1 MQTKEINNIKIK
13 PVVHLA
19 LESHEI
25 LGYDYFS
32 TLYSNIYICS
42 RRRSGKTTL
51 IYNILKHCVNKR
63 SNVVFFCSTIHRD
76 STYKLILEMLEKKK
90 VNVMTYDHFLNGK
103 ENILTG
109 IIEGLNNDLETK
121 EQEKIKK
128 DHDNIDPKPIMDLFP
143 KEKAIERKERKP
155 KKLSPEYV
163 FIFDDLGND
172 LRHASI
178 TQLFKTS
185 RHYKAKVIVSSQYI
199 HDLSNACIKNLDY
212 TLIFK
217 SFNRE
222 KLMVLFEALDLSID
236 FELFERLY
244 LDATAEPFNFLYV
257 DSRDNTYRRNFNRE
271 FLIKD
276 TD

>member
-1 MQTKEINNIKIK
+1 METKEINKISIK

-19 LESHEI
+19 LESHQI
-25 LGYDYFS
+25 LGYDYFP

-63 SNVVFFCSTIHRD
+63 TNVVFFCSTIHRD
-76 STYKLILEMLEKKK
+76 TTYKLILEMLEKRGI
-90 VNVMTYDHFLNGK
+90 NVMTYDHFLNGK
-103 ENILTG
+103 ENLLTG
-109 IIEGLNNDLETK
+109 IIEELNNDLEAK

-128 DHDNIDPKPIMDLFP
+128 DNDKLDPKPILHLFP
-143 KEKAIERKERKP
+143 KDEPTERKERKP

-199 HDLSNACIKNLDY
+199 HDLSNSCIKNLDY

-222 KLMVLFEALDLSID
+222 KLLVLFEALDLSID
-236 FELFERLY
+236 FEQFEQLY
-244 LDATAEPFNFLYV
+244 LDATAKPFNFLYV

-271 FLIKD
+271 YLLKD
-276 TD
+276 SD

>member
-1 MQTKEINNIKIK
+1 MNTR
-13 PVVHLA
+13 
-19 LESHEI
+19 
-25 LGYDYFS
+25 
-32 TLYSNIYICS
+32 T
-42 RRRSGKTTL
+42 
-51 IYNILKHCVNKR
+51 
-63 SNVVFFCSTIHRD
+63 NVVFFCSTIHRD
-76 STYKLILEMLEKKK
+76 TTYKLILEMLEKRGI
-90 VNVMTYDHFLNGK
+90 NVMTYDHFLNGK
-103 ENILTG
+103 ENILIG
-109 IIEGLNNDLETK
+109 IIEELNNDLEAK

-128 DHDNIDPKPIMDLFP
+128 DSDKLDPKPKMDLFP
-143 KEKAIERKERKP
+143 KDEPTEKKERKP

-199 HDLSNACIKNLDY
+199 HDLSNSCIKNLDY

-222 KLMVLFEALDLSID
+222 KLLVLFEALDLSID
-236 FELFERLY
+236 FEQFEQLY
-244 LDATAEPFNFLYV
+244 LDATAKPFNFLYV

-271 FLIKD
+271 YLLKD
-276 TD
+276 SD

>member
-63 SNVVFFCSTIHRD
+63 TNVVFFCSTIHRD

-109 IIEGLNNDLETK
+109 IIEELNNDLETK

-143 KEKAIERKERKP
+143 KEKAVERKERKP

-222 KLMVLFEALDLSID
+222 KLLVLFEALDLSID
-236 FELFERLY
+236 FELFEQLY
-244 LDATAEPFNFLYV
+244 LDATAQPFNFLYV

-271 FLIKD
+271 YYIKD

>member
-1 MQTKEINNIKIK
+1 MQTKEINKITIK

-25 LGYDYFS
+25 LGYDYFP

-51 IYNILKHCVNKR
+51 IYNILKHCTSKR
-63 SNVVFFCSTIHRD
+63 TNVVFFCSTIHRD

-103 ENILTG
+103 ENILNG
-109 IIEGLNNDLETK
+109 IIEELNNDLETK
-121 EQEKIKK
+121 EEESRIKL
-128 DHDNIDPKPIMDLFP
+128 DNSEQPKLKAVLFP
-143 KEKAIERKERKP
+143 VEESKERKERKP
-155 KKLSPEYV
+155 KKLAPEYIFV
-163 FIFDDLGND
+163 FDDLGND
-172 LRHASI
+172 LRHPSI

-185 RHYKAKVIVSSQYI
+185 RHYKAKVIVSSQYV
-199 HDLSNACIKNLDY
+199 HDLSNSCIKNLDY

-222 KLMVLFEALDLSID
+222 KLLVLFEALDLSID
-236 FELFERLY
+236 FELFEQLY

-257 DSRDNTYRRNFNRE
+257 DSRDNTYRKNFNKE
-271 FLIKD
+271 YLID
-276 TD
+276 SD